1 MECSKI
7 GTQKSINK
15 AIGIFKSERIP
26 LPIEYINQIQ
36 QEQQIEKTNMILK
49 LKKSD
54 NREK

>member
-1 MECSKI
+1 MECRRI

-15 AIGIFKSERIP
+15 AIGIFKSEKIP

-36 QEQQIEKTNMILK
+36 QEQQDEKKQMILI

-54 NREK
+54 NHEK